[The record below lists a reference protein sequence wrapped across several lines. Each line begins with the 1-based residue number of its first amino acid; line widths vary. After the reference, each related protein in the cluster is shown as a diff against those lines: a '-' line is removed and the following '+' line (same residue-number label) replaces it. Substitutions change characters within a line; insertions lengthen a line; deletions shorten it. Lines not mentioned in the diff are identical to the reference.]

1 MGLFEFEK
9 KDGGQ
14 SLAAYSYILAYGSN
28 LNLERMKSRCPGCVL
43 IGTTEIPGYRL
54 LFKQSK
60 TGAYAT
66 IEQDANCTV
75 PAAVYKVSWQ
85 DEARLDR
92 YEGCPRYYYKREF
105 LLRVR
110 RLNGKQMRARQ
121 VCVAYVMREHRLL
134 GQPSKAYFQLLDDG
148 YTDFDFDVA
157 ILDKALGDSI
167 GDKRVNDYLEDYLK
181 RRDRV

>member
-1 MGLFEFEK
+1 MGAFNFER
-9 KDGGQ
+9 GG
-14 SLAAYSYILAYGSN
+14 SDSAAPAYSYILAYGSN
-28 LNLERMKSRCPGCVL
+28 MNLERMKSRCPGCVL
-43 IGTTEIPGYRL
+43 IGTTEIRGYRL

-75 PAAVYKVSWQ
+75 PALVYKVSWQ

-110 RLNGKQMRARQ
+110 RLNGKLMRSRQM
-121 VCVAYVMREHRLL
+121 CTAYVMRECRLL

-148 YTDFDFDVA
+148 YETYGFNTA
-157 ILDKALGDSI
+157 ILDKALADSV
-167 GDKRVNDYLEDYLK
+167 GC
-181 RRDRV
+181 RRADAWLDGYMKIRMPG